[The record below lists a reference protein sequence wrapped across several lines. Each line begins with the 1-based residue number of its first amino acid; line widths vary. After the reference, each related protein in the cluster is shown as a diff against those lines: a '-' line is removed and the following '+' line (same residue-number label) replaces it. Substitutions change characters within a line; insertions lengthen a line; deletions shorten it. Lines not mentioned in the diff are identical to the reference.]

1 MPILHDPVVT
11 LEGVALKNLSFSTLD
26 LDVSIRV
33 ENPNPVGAT
42 LESCPFTVSYRNTG
56 TPQVIATG
64 DTGTA
69 KIPASAATVLPVPV
83 TSHNAALLGALA
95 AFVAGGKLELAIE
108 GTAKIKFLM
117 IPKQVPFTRT
127 VPVTVGEIAD
137 MVTGQKPSTTGR
149 QNRSNDE

>member
-33 ENPNPVGAT
+33 ENLNPAGAT
-42 LESCPFTVSYRNTG
+42 LESCPFTVSYRNAG

-64 DTGTA
+64 DTGSA
-69 KIPASAATVLPVPV
+69 EIPASAATVLPVPV
-83 TSHNAALLGALA
+83 TSHNTALLGALA
-95 AFVAGGKLELAIE
+95 AFVAGGKLELTIE
-108 GTAKIKFLM
+108 GTAKLKFLM

-127 VPVTVGEIAD
+127 VPVTVGEIAGI
-137 MVTGQKPSTTGR
+137 VTGQKKP
-149 QNRSNDE
+149 D